1 MRAAL
6 RLCRKLLSHLR
17 EAALPFW
24 REYCKYQ
31 KSILLN
37 YNTINF

>member
-24 REYCKYQ
+24 RECCKYQ
-31 KSILLN
+31 NLILLK
-37 YNTINF
+37 YNTIIF